1 MTFSFNGIETQNFV
15 HTKLSQNHLAIHLLH
30 PSSLTFYLLTHWLLG
45 FFAKNALFFWTFWR
59 FSAWTC
65 AKLPPI
71 YPKNH
76 LQHNSLPA
84 FSVAWHFTPF
94 SLRHVQKS
102 KKKRKWPKSF
112 RLLVFFEFFF
122 RLSFFLRKSH
132 FLSIGMT
139 LTFTPSLTP
148 SFYPVI
154 PVNFLATLLTST

>member
-45 FFAKNALFFWTFWR
+45 FFAKNALFFWTFWH

-76 LQHNSLPA
+76 LQHNSLFSSMTFYAILTQARAEMKKEEA
-84 FSVAWHFTPF
+84 FQAFGFFWIFFPPF
-94 SLRHVQKS
+94 LFSQK
-102 KKKRKWPKSF
+102 KSF
-112 RLLVFFEFFF
+112 SEYRYDVDLHSFAHSFLL
-122 RLSFFLRKSH
+122 SCDSC
-132 FLSIGMT
+132 
-139 LTFTPSLTP
+139 
-148 SFYPVI
+148 
-154 PVNFLATLLTST
+154 